1 MHDIIYV
8 AETSGGIYAK
18 GEVVKTCSK
27 VMVFSTIEECVGL
40 L

>member
-18 GEVVKTCSK
+18 GEVVETFS
-27 VMVFSTIEECVGL
+27 VDVFSYN
-40 L
+40 